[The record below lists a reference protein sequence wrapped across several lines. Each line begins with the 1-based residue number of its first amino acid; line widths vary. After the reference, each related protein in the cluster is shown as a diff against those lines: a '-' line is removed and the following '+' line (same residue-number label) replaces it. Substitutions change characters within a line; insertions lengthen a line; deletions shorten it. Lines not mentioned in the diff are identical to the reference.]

1 MFPEQKPIDRTGLCS
16 WDDQRVV
23 DWVKRTGRKRVIAGL
38 WTEICLNLAVQ
49 GALGD
54 GYIVYI
60 VPDASGG
67 ADAESH
73 ALAVQRMVQA
83 GAIPIST
90 LAYPVE
96 LQRDWARKET
106 VPAVLKISKST
117 GMASAEH
124 TLAAEMLG
132 LKEGTR

>member
-1 MFPEQKPIDRTGLCS
+1 MTVEQ
-16 WDDQRVV
+16 W
-23 DWVKRTGRKRVIAGL
+23 GRKKLVMAGL

-54 GYIVYI
+54 GYQVYI

-96 LQRDWARKET
+96 LQRDWARTET
-106 VPAVLKISKST
+106 VPAILKIFEEHGHGFSK
-117 GMASAEH
+117 AIRWQWD
-124 TLAAEMLG
+124 MLG
-132 LKEGTR
+132 LTEGTR

>member
-1 MFPEQKPIDRTGLCS
+1 M
-16 WDDQRVV
+16 
-23 DWVKRTGRKRVIAGL
+23 IAGL

-106 VPAVLKISKST
+106 VPAVLQIFE
-117 GMASAEH
+117 EH
-124 TLAAEMLG
+124 GHGFSRAIRWQWEMLG
-132 LKEGTR
+132 LKEGIR